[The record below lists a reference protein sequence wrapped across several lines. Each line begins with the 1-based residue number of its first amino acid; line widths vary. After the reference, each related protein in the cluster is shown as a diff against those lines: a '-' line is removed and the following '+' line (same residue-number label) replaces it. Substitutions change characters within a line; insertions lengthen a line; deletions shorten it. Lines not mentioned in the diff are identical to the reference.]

1 MRNNKIIN
9 NKIINNIKFNK
20 NTIIAH
26 RGASEIAPENT
37 LIAFQ
42 YAKNNNINWIEFDI
56 QLTQDNIPVVI
67 HDSNLD
73 RTTNSRENIDIDINI
88 DQIKYN
94 DLKKLDAGSW
104 FNQKFK
110 STKIPSFQ
118 ETFEFCNNNNIN
130 LCIEIKT
137 ANTLEQKKIL
147 VDKICE
153 IIKPYL
159 DQKSNKTLN
168 IYILISSFCFETLN
182 LIRQTLPRIP
192 IAPVISINNW
202 KEDFEDK
209 LDYYINL
216 IKNLNATCLN
226 INYHK
231 LNKKKIEQLKK
242 IVPHIIVWVVN
253 NKKTQDTL
261 FRLGV
266 DAIISDKV

>member
-1 MRNNKIIN
+1 MIDK
-9 NKIINNIKFNK
+9 IKFEK

-42 YAKNNNINWIEFDI
+42 YAKKNNINWIEFDI

-67 HDSNLD
+67 HDNTLD
-73 RTTNSRENIDIDINI
+73 RTTNSTENINI

-94 DLKKLDAGSW
+94 NLKKLDAGSW
-104 FNQKFK
+104 FNKKFK

-118 ETFEFCNNNNIN
+118 ETFEFCNNNKIN

-137 ANTLEQKKIL
+137 AKTLEQKKIL
-147 VDKICE
+147 VNKICE
-153 IIKPYL
+153 IIKSYL
-159 DQKSNKTLN
+159 NQESNKTLN
-168 IYILISSFCFETLN
+168 IYILVSSFCIETL
-182 LIRQTLPRIP
+182 TLVRNILPNIP

-202 KEDFEDK
+202 KTDFEDK
-209 LDYYINL
+209 LNNHIKL

-231 LNKKKIEQLKK
+231 LNKTRVEQLKK
-242 IVPHIIVWVVN
+242 IIPYIIVWVVN
-253 NKKTQDTL
+253 NKQTQDNL
-261 FRLGV
+261 FSFGV